1 MTTHPNGRPAN
12 GRSDA
17 KLKLPGT
24 QPDLGRALE
33 EAIEISARRGSA
45 LTSVVTQASA
55 AFSPSPDGIL
65 GAPKTPVP
73 HPSELPS
80 HVLEG
85 VRDVDIMRAL
95 SPLAPAMKEVE
106 CEIERLITTPV
117 KLVADIAAHVLGAG
131 GKRLRPA
138 LTLLSAQMCGD
149 DPAEPSDRVVT
160 CAALVEL
167 THTTTLLHDDVVDG
181 ATMRRG
187 KPAANLVW
195 GNETSVLVGDYL
207 FAQVFVTASH
217 RGIAELMHPLATATA
232 QMCAGE
238 LLETQMRGFWEM
250 SERQYLDIVALK
262 TGALTECSC
271 RMGALAI
278 DAPEEQVE
286 ALGTFGRSIGVAF
299 QIVDDV
305 FDIVLEAEQIGK
317 PVGNDLR
324 EGAITLPML
333 HALEFSPDRE
343 ELRRILA
350 SDEKSAD
357 DIARAIQ
364 ILRGGDAVGS
374 AMRVA
379 REYVEAAQNVLDS
392 FPDSSAKSMLC
403 DIADYVLARRK

>member
-1 MTTHPNGRPAN
+1 MSYSNGHSPAPPTL
-12 GRSDA
+12 A
-17 KLKLPGT
+17 PPAT

-33 EAIEISARRGSA
+33 EAMEISARRGAPLS
-45 LTSVVTQASA
+45 SVVAQASA
-55 AFSPSPDGIL
+55 QFDGPPGGNLI
-65 GAPKTPVP
+65 KTPVP
-73 HPSELPS
+73 HPSELPA

-85 VRDVDIMRAL
+85 LRQVDIMKSLA
-95 SPLAPAMKEVE
+95 PLAPAMKDVE
-106 CEIERLITTPV
+106 REIERLITTPV
-117 KLVADIAAHVLGAG
+117 KLVADIAGHVLGAG

-149 DPAEPSDRVVT
+149 DADEPAARAVT

-207 FAQVFVTASH
+207 FAQVFVTASK
-217 RGIAELMHPLATATA
+217 RGIAELMHPLAHATA

-271 RMGALAI
+271 RMGALAV
-278 DAPEEQVE
+278 DASEAQAE

-305 FDIVLEAEQIGK
+305 FDVVLEEEQVGK

-333 HALEFSPDRE
+333 RTLELSPYSE
-343 ELRRILA
+343 EFRAILGKEEKT
-350 SDEKSAD
+350 DED
-357 DIARAIQ
+357 VARAIEIMRDGDGALSSMQ
-364 ILRGGDAVGS
+364 TARG
-374 AMRVA
+374 
-379 REYVEAAQNVLDS
+379 YVEAAKSVLAN
-392 FPDSSAKSMLC
+392 FPNGPAKEMLC
-403 DIADYVLARRK
+403 DIADYVLARKK

>member
-1 MTTHPNGRPAN
+1 MSYSNGHSP
-12 GRSDA
+12 STST
-17 KLKLPGT
+17 LTPPVT

-33 EAIEISARRGSA
+33 EAMEVSARRGAPLS
-45 LTSVVTQASA
+45 SVVAQASA
-55 AFSPSPDGIL
+55 QFDGPI
-65 GAPKTPVP
+65 GAGLIKTPVP
-73 HPSELPS
+73 HPSELPA

-85 VRDVDIMRAL
+85 LRQVDIMKSLA
-95 SPLAPAMKEVE
+95 PLAPAMKDVE
-106 CEIERLITTPV
+106 REIERLITTPV
-117 KLVADIAAHVLGAG
+117 KLVADIAGHVLGAG

-138 LTLLSAQMCGD
+138 LTLLSAQLCGD
-149 DPAEPSDRVVT
+149 DADEPAARAVT

-207 FAQVFVTASH
+207 FAQVFVTASK
-217 RGIAELMHPLATATA
+217 RGIAELMHPLAHATA

-238 LLETQMRGFWEM
+238 LLETQMRGYWEM

-271 RMGALAI
+271 RMGALAV
-278 DAPEEQVE
+278 DSSEAQAE
-286 ALGTFGRSIGVAF
+286 ALGTFGRSIGIAF

-305 FDIVLEAEQIGK
+305 FDVILEEDQIGK

-333 HALEFSPDRE
+333 RTLEFSPHRDEFRA
-343 ELRRILA
+343 ILGK
-350 SDEKSAD
+350 DEKTD
-357 DIARAIQ
+357 DDVTRAIE
-364 ILRGGDAVGS
+364 IMRGGDGALS
-374 AMRVA
+374 SMQTA
-379 REYVEAAQNVLDS
+379 REYVEAAKDALSD
-392 FPDSSAKSMLC
+392 FPDGDAKNMLC
-403 DIADYVLARRK
+403 DIADYVLTRKK